1 MRVGD
6 GDWTSERL
14 DAAASA
20 LSEVVHFSAVLDEG
34 ERLMLDRAFE
44 QVAAVLRGVDDVM
57 MQADL
62 MRRGFRVVGPV

>member
-14 DAAASA
+14 DGAAAA
-20 LSEVVHFSAVLDEG
+20 LAEVVHFSGVLDEAD
-34 ERLMLDRAFE
+34 RLMLDRAFE